1 LAWWL
6 YCSQGFSIP
15 FQTPLTNLTLH
26 FYLTKFSIYNADEV
40 KIFIWCILRSCSWQ
54 GILIPSSLLYAF
66 NYILYNTK
74 SISDIHTYIHVFH
87 SMQLMVAATLVL
99 LCTRPLDAGVFGQ
112 APWLLPIPSIAIIGR
127 EVMGN
132 YLISITYFTYVISR
146 GSFFVYHQ
154 IHAS

>member
-66 NYILYNTK
+66 NYILYYTIQ
-74 SISDIHTYIHVFH
+74 S
-87 SMQLMVAATLVL
+87 Q
-99 LCTRPLDAGVFGQ
+99 
-112 APWLLPIPSIAIIGR
+112 
-127 EVMGN
+127 
-132 YLISITYFTYVISR
+132 
-146 GSFFVYHQ
+146 
-154 IHAS
+154 